1 MAIRLSGMASGLDT
15 DSIVQALVSSY
26 SYKKSKYEKAQTKL
40 GWTQEAWKSLNT
52 KVYSLYSNV
61 SNLRFSTAYSLKKTS
76 VSDSTKASVK
86 AGSSAPNGTQTL
98 KITNTAKAG
107 YLTGEEIN
115 ASSSSTTL
123 AQLGYTGGDAKIN
136 VNTKDGTKSITLS
149 ATSTM
154 SDVEKQLKEAGLNA
168 SYDSTYKRFYISAKD
183 TGADNDFTL
192 TGANTGGA
200 TALYKLGIAVGTS
213 TSNPYSQY
221 GSLYGGSDAATQQNI
236 ENAVAKYK
244 SSSSNIEKYTAQS
257 NNLLNAITYGTAYA
271 DVKDFYSSLS
281 GTKTGSGKTI
291 DTAEL
296 ETLQK
301 LGSARDSAVIVK
313 GSDGTY
319 TTYSKTTSTD
329 SDGNAVYKSEDGAYI
344 SAEERYTN
352 GGKTYKKNSDGA
364 YVNVSDEN
372 DKYSGD
378 TADLT
383 KTVTY
388 KKVSESK
395 SYVSGSDADTKTYTK
410 NSDDTYTCDGKTY
423 TKRDD
428 GKYYAEGEAAD
439 SKNGVTITEK
449 VEYTSSTEIRDA
461 EAAADAYKDITKNID
476 EKALSTYSSNLSTVT
491 AFESTKDTSLTSS
504 DEYTIAGLTS
514 AIHDAYNK
522 GGKDAVSNLIAG
534 NGTDSNAYAA
544 KVAALTTSISSE
556 QTNLDDNKLV
566 KELAAIKDTTS
577 SEYKTALKNMVE
589 TVNSAHDL
597 SSNAQYNT
605 KAKKVDG
612 EDAEIWLNGVQYTG
626 SSSTFTINNL
636 TIEALATTGNDEIS
650 ITTSTDTQ
658 GIYDKVKDFLT
669 EYNNIINEMTKLY
682 NASSSKGY
690 EPLTDDEKDSMS
702 DKEIEKWET
711 KIKDS
716 LLRNDTTLSGVMS
729 AMTTAMSQAVEING
743 KKYSLSSFGI
753 HTLGY
758 LNAAENEQNA
768 YHIDGDEDDTNTSGN
783 ADKLMTAISEDPDTV
798 MQFMQQVT
806 TNLYNA
812 IGDKMKS
819 TTLSSAFTIYNDKQM
834 ATQYTDY
841 TKLIKEWETKISDKE
856 DYYYKKFSSMESA
869 LTKLNSTQS
878 SLSGYFS

>member
-86 AGSSAPNGTQTL
+86 AASGAPNGTQTL

-107 YLTGEEIN
+107 YLTGEQIN

-221 GSLYGGSDAATQQNI
+221 DSLYGGSDAATQQKI
-236 ENAVAKYK
+236 ENAVAAYK

-281 GTKTGSGKTI
+281 GTKTESGADI
-291 DTAEL
+291 DTAKL
-296 ETLQK
+296 ETLAK
-301 LGSARDSAVIVK
+301 LGSGRDSAIITK
-313 GSDGTY
+313 NSDGTY
-319 TTYSKTTSTD
+319 TTYSKTTAKD
-329 SDGNAVYKSEDGAYI
+329 ADGNTVYKSEDGKYI

-352 GGKTYKKNSDGA
+352 GGKTYKKNSDGT

-461 EAAADAYKDITKNID
+461 EAVADAYKDITKNID

-514 AIHDAYNK
+514 DIHDAYDK

-534 NGTDSNAYAA
+534 NGTDSDAYAA

-556 QTNLDDNKLV
+556 QTKLDNNKLV

-577 SEYKTALKNMVE
+577 SEYQTALKNMVE

-605 KAKKVDG
+605 KAKKVEG

-636 TIEALATTGNDEIS
+636 TIDALATTGNDEIS

-682 NASSSKGY
+682 NADSSKGY
-690 EPLTDDEKDSMS
+690 DPLTDDEKDSMS

-783 ADKLMTAISEDPDTV
+783 ADKLMTAITEDPDMV
-798 MQFMQQVT
+798 MQFMQNVT

-834 ATQYTDY
+834 TTQYKDY